1 MGCQLVS
8 PKLVHRGELVKLH
21 VTNAKVEEP
30 LDVAGRVAWVSPQ
43 SPWRV
48 GVAFDGAA
56 LQQTTRWFELLV
68 AAYPG
73 LGGYRRVPDRIRA
86 DSTVYLGP
94 PPKFLLDFNCDEA
107 ELLRAIASGARLD
120 ELMARL
126 RDCWPAAQRALFSL
140 IARQAVTFQRGHA
153 VHPDSW
159 KKILT
164 DVEASLAIEAMG
176 KSESKVVAPPVP
188 FTPVRPERPAP
199 RRPGPRPGPGG
210 SGPRAG
216 GLARRASRS
225 DARRRARGGLRDP
238 ARPRD
243 ARARTRLEPVP
254 RDRAG
259 RLLRRGRRVAC
270 GALPQRGGAGRLRQR
285 ARGAPGR
292 VHPRGDR
299 LPPARP
305 AARAGRSGDRRPARE
320 ARLQGSTPGR
330 RSGRG
335 EPGRRR
341 AGEGPDASAPARSV
355 AVDPVRS
362 SRDSAR
368 PAKGRPSAPRR
379 RAAPA
384 AVKVDRIHRGFL
396 AKIPRDP

>member
-1 MGCQLVS
+1 MAAGVFVSPRGFGYDARVTAAFIVNPRRAPRAPARCRAAVVSTQGWFEAETEDIGSMGCQLVS
-8 PKLVHRGELVKLH
+8 PKLVHKGELVKLH

-30 LDVAGRVAWVSPQ
+30 LEVAGRVAWVSPQ

-48 GVAFDGAA
+48 GVAFDEAA

-68 AAYPG
+68 SAYPG

-126 RDCWPAAQRALFSL
+126 RDRWPAAQRALFSL

-199 RRPGPRPGPGG
+199 RAPVHAPDQAGADPAQAGWPAAPHDPTRVVELAEDSGTPLALGTPVPGHAWNPSRVTAPGDFSGAGVGWRAARSRSAEAQAAFDSALEELRGG
-210 SGPRAG
+210 STHAAIAF
-216 GLARRASRS
+216 LRRA
-225 DARRRARGGLRDP
+225 LQ
-238 ARPRD
+238 
-243 ARARTRLEPVP
+243 L
-254 RDRAG
+254 
-259 RLLRRGRRVAC
+259 
-270 GALPQRGGAGRLRQR
+270 
-285 ARGAPGR
+285 APGD
-292 VHPRGDR
+292 PEIAAQLGKLAFKDR
-299 LPPARP
+299 
-305 AARAGRSGDRRPARE
+305 
-320 ARLQGSTPGR
+320 TPGTT
-330 RSGRG
+330 
-335 EPGRRR
+335 
-341 AGEGPDASAPARSV
+341 
-355 AVDPVRS
+355 
-362 SRDSAR
+362 
-368 PAKGRPSAPRR
+368 
-379 RAAPA
+379 
-384 AVKVDRIHRGFL
+384 
-396 AKIPRDP
+396 